1 MGEGEAVGDGFPGRS
16 VLSGSVEGMGVD
28 LVVGLV
34 GSVRSAVRTGGS
46 YGPLSDTDNVIP
58 TSSVASATTGVS
70 TNTRG
75 TRTNGRTHPS
85 KKYHN
90 STATTTS
97 KAAGIHHGYASIGLT
112 YPPNILHQDR
122 GSAPSP
128 AGGVSLSSLLD
139 PAPALG
145 GPPGGSCGVSS
156 SGIRCVSAA
165 MIRLCSF
172 SSSVRTSSYSLSY
185 ATWSDKTSTRASL
198 ST

>member
-1 MGEGEAVGDGFPGRS
+1 MDEGDGVSEGEAVGDGFPVRSRS
-16 VLSGSVEGMGVD
+16 VVSGSVEGMGVD

-46 YGPLSDTDNVIP
+46 YGPLSDTDNAIP

-112 YPPNILHQDR
+112 YPPNILLHQDR

-128 AGGVSLSSLLD
+128 AGGVSLL
-139 PAPALG
+139 P
-145 GPPGGSCGVSS
+145 C
-156 SGIRCVSAA
+156 
-165 MIRLCSF
+165 
-172 SSSVRTSSYSLSY
+172 
-185 ATWSDKTSTRASL
+185 
-198 ST
+198 